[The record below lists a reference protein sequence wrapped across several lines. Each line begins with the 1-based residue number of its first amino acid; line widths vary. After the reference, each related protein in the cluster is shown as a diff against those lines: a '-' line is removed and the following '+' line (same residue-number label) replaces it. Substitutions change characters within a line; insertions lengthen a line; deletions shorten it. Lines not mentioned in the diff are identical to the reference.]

1 MLNKILKGK
10 SEKEKRYVEE
20 DSEIF
25 MPSQNTTFD
34 NQIAPVNNISEGCKS
49 FEIEN
54 EQPEIKNICQE
65 QMRSLT
71 PIDMKEN
78 MIFQTYQT

>member
-1 MLNKILKGK
+1 MNRILKGK
-10 SEKEKRYVEE
+10 SDKEKRFVDE

-54 EQPEIKNICQE
+54 E
-65 QMRSLT
+65 
-71 PIDMKEN
+71 
-78 MIFQTYQT
+78 